1 MKIDEIMTRNVRGI
15 APDETLGTA
24 AQIMWEND
32 CGAVPVVENDGR
44 LVGIV
49 TDRDICMAAQLQGA
63 PLHDSRVSS
72 AMARDVK
79 TCSPRDTPA
88 TVQAIMQQ
96 NKIRRVPVVDDQGRL
111 VGIVTLGDLAYLMTN
126 EANAGDGMSW
136 TSIGHTLA
144 AVSQPRL
151 PRYSGGYGERTN
163 SRQPFSGNGKS

>member
-15 APDETLGTA
+15 APDDTLGTA

-32 CGAVPVVENDGR
+32 CGAVPVVEADGR

-79 TCSPRDTPA
+79 TCSPRDTPV

-111 VGIVTLGDLAYLMTN
+111 VGIVTLGDLAYLVSRN
-126 EANAGDGMSW
+126 PDGGDGMTW
-136 TSIGHTLA
+136 TAVAHTLA
-144 AVSQPRL
+144 AVSQPRIM
-151 PRYSGGYGERTN
+151 RFAGGYSDRTTG
-163 SRQPFSGNGKS
+163 RQNFPPDT

>member
-15 APDETLGTA
+15 SPEDTLGTA

-32 CGAVPVVENDGR
+32 CGAVPVVEADGR

-49 TDRDICMAAQLQGA
+49 TDRDICMAAHLQGA
-63 PLHDSRVSS
+63 PLHDSRVTS

-88 TVQAIMQQ
+88 TVQAIMSQ

-111 VGIVTLGDLAYLMTN
+111 VGMITLGDLAYLVGRD
-126 EANAGDGMSW
+126 ANGGDGMTW
-136 TSIGHTLA
+136 TAVAHTLA
-144 AVSQPRL
+144 AVSQPRF
-151 PRYSGGYGERTN
+151 PRFAGGYSDRSSS
-163 SRQPFSGNGKS
+163 SRQNSSNG

>member
-15 APDETLGTA
+15 SPDETLGTA

-32 CGAVPVVENDGR
+32 CGVVPVIEADGR

-88 TVQAIMQQ
+88 TVQAIMSQ
-96 NKIRRVPVVDDQGRL
+96 NKIRRVPVVDDAGRL
-111 VGIVTLGDLAYLMTN
+111 VGIVTLGDLAYLVGRETN
-126 EANAGDGMSW
+126 GGDGMTW

-144 AVSQPRL
+144 AISQPRL
-151 PRYSGGYGERTN
+151 PRYAGGYASNRT
-163 SRQPFSGNGKS
+163 SYPPNG